1 MFKDSEY
8 SEKSQIGKTWKHNHR
23 VNISCTCHMGPVPEI
38 NFDCLIDWLLRV
50 QISRRKK
57 VVVKGIFKQVEPHSP
72 RMIVT
77 VRLVT
82 SSWQG
87 QCDLIFGSQWRW

>member
-1 MFKDSEY
+1 
-8 SEKSQIGKTWKHNHR
+8 
-23 VNISCTCHMGPVPEI
+23 
-38 NFDCLIDWLLRV
+38 
-50 QISRRKK
+50 
-57 VVVKGIFKQVEPHSP
+57 VKGIFKQVEPHSP